1 LVEVNSAIFVEEI
14 LISII
19 F

>member
-1 LVEVNSAIFVEEI
+1 MMRFVEEI
-14 LISII
+14 LISGL